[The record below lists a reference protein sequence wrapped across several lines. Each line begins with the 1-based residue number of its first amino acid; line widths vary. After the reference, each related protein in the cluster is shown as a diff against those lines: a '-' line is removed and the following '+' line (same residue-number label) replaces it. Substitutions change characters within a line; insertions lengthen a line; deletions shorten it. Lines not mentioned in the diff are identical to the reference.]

1 MICSKC
7 RQSNSSYN
15 NYCSNDG
22 ENLDNMPKKSTLQKS
37 QNKYCLECGCEVKE
51 NINYCMN
58 CGEMIEVV
66 SQKSESFASSKINDF
81 GTRFDSPKGFEFK
94 LPKIN
99 LSNFSNVDKKGIVQS
114 TILTLI
120 LSSIVIAIINT
131 LLYQDSVIANQM
143 QLGDTGISKFKLFMS
158 SLAAMNVPNVKMVLK
173 ASFVSIFNISFVAR
187 TIIYP
192 LIVGLFM
199 YISSYIALKKENLE
213 GKVLENSISCA
224 LLYSIIMV
232 IVGFMG
238 NYNLNIEEGAY
249 MIISMNSFTLFIN
262 SFIIS
267 FIGTYLGMSRG
278 QNDSIVV
285 RFFKKSLLNILIG
298 IGIIAIIVGVLVAVE
313 LEKNIYL
320 SEVMRYYSFSSKM
333 MLTIVSIVGLIIL
346 SCWLFT
352 ISNFVGISIFGI
364 TSYNIISLTKDSNS
378 PIILLS
384 IIPIVMLVLI
394 GRKIKSIHGE
404 NQIKIIGIYSCT
416 YSVSMFILSYFS
428 RIMISLNSGQVQEYL
443 NDFIYEMISGYSY
456 EYADIIMNYL
466 NNIYTN
472 LSAGVYMGSSL
483 FLTIIITFVF
493 SFVFVLLGYKTKKID
508 NI

>member
-22 ENLDNMPKKSTLQKS
+22 ENLDSMPRKSTLQKS
-37 QNKYCLECGCEVKE
+37 QNRYCLECGCEVRE
-51 NINYCMN
+51 NSNYCMN
-58 CGEMIEVV
+58 CGEMIDAV
-66 SQKSESFASSKINDF
+66 SQKSESFANSKINDF

-131 LLYQDSVIANQM
+131 LLYQDLGIANQM
-143 QLGDTGISKFKLFMS
+143 QFGDTGISKFKLFMS
-158 SLAAMNVPNVKMVLK
+158 SLAAMNVPNVKIVLK

-199 YISSYIALKKENLE
+199 YISSRIALKKENLE

-224 LLYSIIMV
+224 ILYSIIMV
-232 IVGFMG
+232 IVGFIG
-238 NYNLNIEEGAY
+238 NYNLDIEEGAY
-249 MIISMNSFTLFIN
+249 IIISMNSFTLFIN

-267 FIGTYLGMSRG
+267 FIGTYLGISRG
-278 QNDSIVV
+278 ENDIIVV
-285 RFFKKSLLNILIG
+285 RFFKKSLINILIG

-313 LEKNIYL
+313 LDKNTYL

-352 ISNFVGISIFGI
+352 ISNFVGIS
-364 TSYNIISLTKDSNS
+364 
-378 PIILLS
+378 
-384 IIPIVMLVLI
+384 
-394 GRKIKSIHGE
+394 
-404 NQIKIIGIYSCT
+404 
-416 YSVSMFILSYFS
+416 
-428 RIMISLNSGQVQEYL
+428 
-443 NDFIYEMISGYSY
+443 
-456 EYADIIMNYL
+456 
-466 NNIYTN
+466 
-472 LSAGVYMGSSL
+472 
-483 FLTIIITFVF
+483 
-493 SFVFVLLGYKTKKID
+493 
-508 NI
+508 